1 MLRRLIQSASPL
13 LLLLVAV
20 VGCSSDSPT
29 DPGDTIIVYAAMG
42 ASDAVGVGAS
52 PLSNGYVFLIADD
65 LGMDRMVDLRNL
77 GEIGAHSFDLVA
89 RQLGPALAAD
99 PDLVTI
105 WTGSN
110 DVIGG
115 DSVASFSADLDRILG
130 DLASQTQAQV
140 FLGDLVDLTQV
151 PRFVANPDPDVTSA
165 RVMAFNSAIAAAAGL
180 HGAHVVPLSSIPI
193 TDDLFAIDGFHPS
206 NEGHR
211 QIADAFLDAIRGRL
225 P

>member
-1 MLRRLIQSASPL
+1 MFRRLIQSGSIL
-13 LLLLVAV
+13 FLSLVVV

-29 DPGDTIIVYAAMG
+29 DPGDSLIVYAAMG

-52 PLSNGYVFLIADD
+52 PLSNGYVFRIADD
-65 LGMDRMVDLRNL
+65 LGMDRMVDLRNQ

-115 DSVASFSADLDRILG
+115 DSVGSFTADLDRILG
-130 DLASQTQAQV
+130 DLAAQTDAQV
-140 FLGDLVDLTQV
+140 FIGDLVDLTRI
-151 PRFVANPDPDVTSA
+151 PRFVANPDPDVTPGRIA
-165 RVMAFNSAIAAAAGL
+165 AFNNAIAAAAGL
-180 HGAHVVPLSSIPI
+180 HGAHMVPLSSIPLS
-193 TDDLFAIDGFHPS
+193 DDLFSIDGFHPS

-211 QIADAFLDAIRGRL
+211 QIAEAFLAEIRTRL

>member
-1 MLRRLIQSASPL
+1 MRRTTIHVVASL
-13 LLLLVAV
+13 LTAV
-20 VGCSSDSPT
+20 LALAGCSSDSPT
-29 DPGDTIIVYAAMG
+29 EPGDQVLIFAALG

-52 PLSNGYVFLIADD
+52 PLSNGYVFLIADS
-65 LGMDRMVDLRNL
+65 LSLDRMVDLRNF

-89 RQLGPALAAD
+89 RQLGTALSSN

-115 DSVASFSADLDRILG
+115 DSVGSFAADLDRILG
-130 DLASQTQAQV
+130 DLAAQTEAQV
-140 FLGDLVDLTQV
+140 FIGDLVDLTRV

-165 RVMAFNSAIAAAAGL
+165 RVMAFNNAIAAAAGL

-193 TDDLFAIDGFHPS
+193 TDDLFSIDGFHPS

-211 QIADAFLDAIRGRL
+211 QIADAFLDAIRG
-225 P
+225 

>member
-1 MLRRLIQSASPL
+1 MRRTTIHVVASL
-13 LLLLVAV
+13 LTAV
-20 VGCSSDSPT
+20 LALACSSDSPT
-29 DPGDTIIVYAAMG
+29 DPGDQILVYVAVG

-77 GEIGAHSFDLVA
+77 GEIGAHSFDLVS

-99 PDLVTI
+99 PGLVTI

-115 DSVASFSADLDRILG
+115 DSVGSFTADLDRILG
-130 DLASQTQAQV
+130 DLAAQTEAQV
-140 FLGDLVDLTQV
+140 FIGDLVDLTQV
-151 PRFVANPDPDVTSA
+151 PRFVANPDPDVTPGRIA
-165 RVMAFNSAIAAAAGL
+165 AFNNAIAAAAGL
-180 HGAHVVPLSSIPI
+180 HGAHVVPLSAIPL
-193 TDDLFAIDGFHPS
+193 TDELFSIDGFHPS

-211 QIADAFLDAIRGRL
+211 QIAEAFLDAIRG
-225 P
+225 